1 MCSRNYIFLLLL
13 SLFSLSISA
22 QNFTSLKWQDSFVS
36 DQPLFADAHYV
47 ANSKLPRYIQN
58 IDLGTDYDNYTYSVK
73 IEYPEFQTLSKSNSS
88 FLTAVGEPL
97 ASYPKAD
104 TRIFVSAR
112 KGILEVSFVPL
123 VYRNGEY
130 QRINS
135 FKLTLEK
142 SIAKQKRASSGTNLH
157 SFASSSIL
165 STGKWVKIRVG
176 ESGVYKITAA
186 ELQQMGFTNPAKV
199 RLCGYGG
206 RILPESFKKS
216 KIDDLPEIPLW
227 RGNGYLLFYA
237 NGVVRWDDNS
247 GVTGFMHTNN
257 CYSSYGYY
265 FLTEGNEAPLTF
277 PSEESLTSGN
287 AKTVTTFDDYAL
299 YEKDAFNWT
308 ASGRE
313 LYDSYD
319 FVSGNTKNY
328 SFTLPGITNDK
339 AYCTVAFAAK
349 SESYTTVGVQIDGTS
364 YGQFSI
370 ASAPIS
376 DSYCKAQPGSGT
388 VVWDGNKNENTTVTL
403 THNRGAGVSGRL
415 NYIQLN
421 YRKKLALY
429 DSYTAFR
436 DLPSV
441 GDVTTYVIAGANSN
455 MKVWDVTTPGNYLQ
469 MNGTLS
475 DGKYSFTVNNPSLR
489 EFVAVDVNGTNF
501 KKVEIVGNANNQNLH
516 SLEQCDMVIIVPSNG
531 NFLSDAERLADAH
544 RTKDGM
550 TVHVVT
556 ADQVYNEFSSG
567 TPDAT
572 AYRWFMKMFYDRAVI
587 SGTENTAGNKLPR
600 YLLLFGDCAWDNRMI
615 TSSWQGYSPDDFLL
629 GYQSNNSTWETYSYV
644 TDDYL
649 GLLDD
654 EDGASLEYDGMDI
667 GVGRFPVRTA
677 TEAKQMVDKTIA
689 YMQNKELASWKNSI
703 CFVADDGDNNL
714 HMTQAEELA
723 TKVETNYPQY
733 LVNRIYGDAYKW
745 ETTATGHTYKQATKR
760 LLELFKEGMFM
771 VNYTGHGGPNGWSA
785 ENILV
790 SSDITALSSSRLP
803 LWVTATCDFCRYDD
817 ISTSAGELAFLN
829 NKGGAIA
836 LFTTSRVVYAQNNS
850 NLNKVFCKYVF
861 SKQDGNRLRL
871 GDIMR
876 LSKCDP
882 NLSGDLNKLKFSLIG
897 DPALMLAYPD
907 YKVVV
912 DKFKGEDASASDLII
927 KAGGK
932 VQVQGRVTDTDGNTL
947 TDFNG
952 KIYPTVFDN
961 KETVTTLNNDGTSEA
976 GGFTFSQREKKLFSG
991 SDSIRSG
998 NFSFTFPVP
1007 KDINYSNEQG
1017 MLNFY
1022 AAESATGREA
1032 QGAYNNF
1039 VIGGTEEGT
1048 ADTDTLGPKI
1058 NLYLNTPEF
1067 VYGGKT
1073 NETPYLIADL
1083 EDSDGVNT
1091 VGNGIGHDIVAV
1103 IDNSP
1108 IYSYVLN
1115 NYYESYFGD
1124 YTKGTVRYSLP
1135 TLTEGK
1141 HKLFFRAWDVM
1152 NNSSATSLEFEVV
1165 NGLKPG
1171 LFDVYC
1177 TKSPARDNTT
1187 FVLSHDR
1194 PEATLDV
1201 TLSVYDFSGRVLW
1214 THTESGMSANN
1225 YYYVDWD
1232 LTSNGGQRVASGVYL
1247 FRASITSGGSKESTR
1262 AGKIVILAQ

>member
-1 MCSRNYIFLLLL
+1 M
-13 SLFSLSISA
+13 
-22 QNFTSLKWQDSFVS
+22 
-36 DQPLFADAHYV
+36 
-47 ANSKLPRYIQN
+47 
-58 IDLGTDYDNYTYSVK
+58 
-73 IEYPEFQTLSKSNSS
+73 
-88 FLTAVGEPL
+88 
-97 ASYPKAD
+97 
-104 TRIFVSAR
+104 
-112 KGILEVSFVPL
+112 
-123 VYRNGEY
+123 
-130 QRINS
+130 
-135 FKLTLEK
+135 
-142 SIAKQKRASSGTNLH
+142 
-157 SFASSSIL
+157 
-165 STGKWVKIRVG
+165 
-176 ESGVYKITAA
+176 
-186 ELQQMGFTNPAKV
+186 
-199 RLCGYGG
+199 
-206 RILPESFKKS
+206 
-216 KIDDLPEIPLW
+216 
-227 RGNGYLLFYA
+227 
-237 NGVVRWDDNS
+237 
-247 GVTGFMHTNN
+247 
-257 CYSSYGYY
+257 
-265 FLTEGNEAPLTF
+265 
-277 PSEESLTSGN
+277 
-287 AKTVTTFDDYAL
+287 
-299 YEKDAFNWT
+299 
-308 ASGRE
+308 
-313 LYDSYD
+313 
-319 FVSGNTKNY
+319 
-328 SFTLPGITNDK
+328 
-339 AYCTVAFAAK
+339 
-349 SESYTTVGVQIDGTS
+349 
-364 YGQFSI
+364 
-370 ASAPIS
+370 
-376 DSYCKAQPGSGT
+376 
-388 VVWDGNKNENTTVTL
+388 
-403 THNRGAGVSGRL
+403 
-415 NYIQLN
+415 
-421 YRKKLALY
+421 
-429 DSYTAFR
+429 
-436 DLPSV
+436 
-441 GDVTTYVIAGANSN
+441 
-455 MKVWDVTTPGNYLQ
+455 
-469 MNGTLS
+469 
-475 DGKYSFTVNNPSLR
+475 
-489 EFVAVDVNGTNF
+489 
-501 KKVEIVGNANNQNLH
+501 
-516 SLEQCDMVIIVPSNG
+516 
-531 NFLSDAERLADAH
+531 
-544 RTKDGM
+544 
-550 TVHVVT
+550 
-556 ADQVYNEFSSG
+556 
-567 TPDAT
+567 
-572 AYRWFMKMFYDRAVI
+572 
-587 SGTENTAGNKLPR
+587 
-600 YLLLFGDCAWDNRMI
+600 
-615 TSSWQGYSPDDFLL
+615 
-629 GYQSNNSTWETYSYV
+629 
-644 TDDYL
+644 
-649 GLLDD
+649 
-654 EDGASLEYDGMDI
+654 
-667 GVGRFPVRTA
+667 
-677 TEAKQMVDKTIA
+677 
-689 YMQNKELASWKNSI
+689 
-703 CFVADDGDNNL
+703 
-714 HMTQAEELA
+714 
-723 TKVETNYPQY
+723 
-733 LVNRIYGDAYKW
+733 NRIYGDAYKW

-850 NLNKVFCKYVF
+850 NLNKVFCKYMF
-861 SKQDGNRLRL
+861 SKQDGSRLRL

-1058 NLYLNTPEF
+1058 NLYLNTPDF

-1073 NETPYLIADL
+1073 NETPYLVADL

-1091 VGNGIGHDIVAV
+1091 VGNGIGHDIVAI

-1108 IYSYVLN
+1108 VYSYVLN

-1152 NNSSATSLEFEVV
+1152 NNSSSTSLEFEVV